1 VQSDSLILYRI
12 DYCNALLH
20 GTPAATIHK
29 LQRVQNNAARIVL
42 PAPRRSDAKPL
53 TAQTVV
59 VAGRGEDHLQDALLT
74 FKVRYT
80 TTHQPT
86 STATYMRH
94 VTVRS
99 SSAPLL
105 SQPSTRTDFA
115 ARDFR
120 YSAPCCLLLNLVLN
134 SEFYFEA
141 WIRLFHVAHKDRQWL
156 S

>member
-1 VQSDSLILYRI
+1 MQSDSLILYRI

-59 VAGRGEDHLQDALLT
+59 VAGQAEDHLQDALLT
-74 FKVRYT
+74 FKVRNT

-94 VTVRS
+94 VTVRGTFARPALHCCHNLLRELTS
-99 SSAPLL
+99 QHETSVTRHLL
-105 SQPSTRTDFA
+105 SAFKSSLKQRV
-115 ARDFR
+115 
-120 YSAPCCLLLNLVLN
+120 LL
-134 SEFYFEA
+134 
-141 WIRLFHVAHKDRQWL
+141 
-156 S
+156 